1 MSEEVDR
8 APGRATG
15 IRELECFLAVV
26 DHGSITRAA
35 SALYL
40 AQPSLSQIIRRLEA
54 DLGVELFRRVGR
66 GLVLA
71 PAGEALIGPARQVV
85 RDLAHARSVV
95 ATYRGLEGGRVDL
108 AVSAS
113 LTSSFLAAWVG
124 DFRRRHPQITVRL
137 TQHDGDTD
145 EIVSLI
151 RSGAAELAYT
161 VTPVSRQGIECTHIG
176 QGEIVLVL
184 PRGWG
189 HDLPDPVP
197 LSMLQGL
204 PMIVDRGFG
213 RSYLTQIRDHL
224 GVEPDVVVDIS
235 ESGDLL
241 PLLASGAG
249 AALLPMRQAME
260 ARRRGATLRMLEPPP
275 ARDIYVLTSSTL
287 TLQARA
293 FLDLSVANLR
303 RWHRAVETR
312 TSQGA
317 SLLDAAVEADE
328 AIETAYRHL
337 VDGVPGA
344 TDHDAGTDGG

>member
-1 MSEEVDR
+1 MNDV
-8 APGRATG
+8 APGPPDGARSATSV
-15 IRELECFLAVV
+15 RELECFLAVV

-66 GLVLA
+66 GLVIS
-71 PAGEALIGPARQVV
+71 PAGEALIGPARQVL

-124 DFRRRHPQITVRL
+124 DFRRRHPAITVRL
-137 TQHDGDTD
+137 TQHDGEID

-176 QGEIVLVL
+176 QGEIVLAL

-189 HDLPDPVP
+189 NDLPDPVP
-197 LSMLQGL
+197 LTMLHGL

-213 RSYLTQIRDHL
+213 RSYLASIRDDL
-224 GVEPDVVVDIS
+224 GVEPVVAVDIS

-241 PLLASGAG
+241 PLLAAGAG
-249 AALLPMRQAME
+249 AALLPMRQAMD

-275 ARDIYVLTSSTL
+275 TRDIYVLTGSSL
-287 TLQARA
+287 TVQAQT
-293 FLDLSVANLR
+293 FVDLSVENLN
-303 RWHRAVETR
+303 RWHRAVEAHR
-312 TSQGA
+312 EHGA
-317 SLLDAAVEADE
+317 TLLEAAVEADN
-328 AIETAYRHL
+328 AIEAAYQRL
-337 VDGVPGA
+337 VDQAAPRRAGV
-344 TDHDAGTDGG
+344 D